1 MNTFDNV
8 FNILFSDV
16 KPLSSGM
23 IKAKELIRSV
33 IPLTPAGSDYIAVAR
48 DKLSSVETDYPDEL
62 TLIKTVLACFH
73 MCRINSAQEL
83 GYHIKI
89 VDDGG
94 YVMYSV
100 RSYSDVVA
108 IVNKLYKEKSVSII
122 IDELEFTDTPVY
134 KTCEQWAQEVRSDD

>member
-108 IVNKLYKEKSVSII
+108 IVNKLYKEKSVGIVV
-122 IDELEFTDTPVY
+122 DELEFTDTPVY